1 MLMIFLMSFSLA
13 LSPLIAV
20 ESIDSVDHGV
30 VFIYTQ
36 EEHQNVILGFEE
48 LKEWRILW
56 PQTEI
61 NYNTLLDSNN
71 VWKENYNKEAAANY
85 DLRFQ
90 RNVMV
95 GISGGLTVVIT
106 IVLSIL
112 GLRK

>member
-1 MLMIFLMSFSLA
+1 MIFLMSFSLT
-13 LSPLIAV
+13 LNPLIAV

-30 VFIYTQ
+30 VFIYT
-36 EEHQNVILGFEE
+36 EAEHRNVIAGFEE
-48 LKEWRILW
+48 IKLWRNGW
-56 PQTEI
+56 AQYET
-61 NYNTLLDSNN
+61 NYNTLLDSHN
-71 VWKENYNKEAAANY
+71 VWKENYDKEAAANY